1 MTMTTRTLGGGGW
14 DDDLAL
20 SSGNTID
27 IMTVQEKQEW
37 RQHRANKNLK
47 AIKKK
52 MKHPKVKLAKKS
64 NSISGPDA
72 CEEEINRLTARPT
85 SLQQAAIKLSF
96 PAKYFE
102 KSHTDQQE
110 SSVTSSSSEE
120 RHCNP
125 TS

>member
-52 MKHPKVKLAKKS
+52 MKHPKVKLTKK
-64 NSISGPDA
+64 
-72 CEEEINRLTARPT
+72 
-85 SLQQAAIKLSF
+85 
-96 PAKYFE
+96 
-102 KSHTDQQE
+102 
-110 SSVTSSSSEE
+110 
-120 RHCNP
+120 
-125 TS
+125 